1 MPQGKKNIIQVLKL
15 GVLTGL
21 TLVSGVSFAMAQ
33 GGRAVEANPL
43 DQFRTN
49 NNASTQ
55 QQSQQQQPAP
65 QKKKT
70 VGGNIPAP
78 TIGGF
83 QQNLSQE
90 EIDSALAGYD
100 FDLGMDIEAQK
111 AEVERQARE
120 AAFEASINGM
130 FPMRTDEILE
140 FLEKYR
146 ETREASQSRIGGIP
160 KPEITLET
168 VSLDPGA
175 APPVIKLSPGHVTT
189 LNILDIT
196 GQPWPV
202 RDVSW
207 GGDFEVIQPK
217 EGEHVIRISPMRAH
231 EVGNLSIQL
240 LDLKTPVTFMLNTQ
254 LETVQYRFDARIP
267 EYGPYANMPLIDNGI
282 TSVAGG
288 EDITKVLDGTPPST
302 AKRLDIEGV
311 DGRTTAFEVD
321 GQVFVRTPLALLS
334 PGWSSSVTSADGT
347 TVYAIGQSPVLLLS
361 DKGKMVRAMID
372 YN

>member
-1 MPQGKKNIIQVLKL
+1 MPKGTIKILDGLKVAL
-15 GVLTGL
+15 
-21 TLVSGVSFAMAQ
+21 MAGALAYGSAVAQ
-33 GGRAVEANPL
+33 AQQPLAPVEANPL

-49 NNASTQ
+49 NQ
-55 QQSQQQQPAP
+55 QQAGGNQAPQQQNRQNPLP
-65 QKKKT
+65 SPT
-70 VGGNIPAP
+70 V
-78 TIGGF
+78 GGF
-83 QQNLSQE
+83 QQGPSQD
-90 EIDSALAGYD
+90 EINNALAGYD

-120 AAFEASINGM
+120 AAFEAAINGM
-130 FPMRTDEILE
+130 FPMHTDEILQ
-140 FLEKYR
+140 FLERYR
-146 ETREASQSRIGGIP
+146 ETREASESRIGGIP
-160 KPEITLET
+160 TPQITLET

-175 APPVIKLSPGHVTT
+175 KPPVIKLSPGHVTT

-207 GGDFEVIQPK
+207 GGDFEVIQPN

-254 LETVQYRFDARIP
+254 LEEVQYRFDARIP
-267 EYGPYANMPLIDNGI
+267 DYGPYADMPLIDNGI
-282 TSVAGG
+282 TVTAGG
-288 EDITKVLDGTPPST
+288 GDITRVLDGTPPSQ
-302 AKRLDIEGV
+302 AKKLDIEGV

-321 GQVFVRTPLALLS
+321 GQVFVRTPLTLLS
-334 PGWSSSVTSADGT
+334 PGWHSSVTSADGT

-361 DKGKMVRAMID
+361 DRGKMVRAMID